1 MPGGSDQALGNEKM
15 SMVVYLPAVPTPVLG
30 ANAQADNTFTVPGVL
45 PLDVLSWNLQAPAT
59 HLVLDNIYVS
69 APGVITL
76 RWGTDGT
83 GLGATTAN
91 ILLEITRATNAN
103 LGVSAL
109 PAAIV

>member
-1 MPGGSDQALGNEKM
+1 MPGGSDIAYGNEKM
-15 SMVVYLPAVPTPVLG
+15 SMVVYLAAVPTPVLG

-45 PLDVLSWNLQAPAT
+45 PLDCLSWNLQAPAT
-59 HLVLDNIYVS
+59 HLCLDNAYVS
-69 APGVITL
+69 AANVVTF

-91 ILLEITRATNAN
+91 VLLEITRASNAN
-103 LGVSAL
+103 LGISAL